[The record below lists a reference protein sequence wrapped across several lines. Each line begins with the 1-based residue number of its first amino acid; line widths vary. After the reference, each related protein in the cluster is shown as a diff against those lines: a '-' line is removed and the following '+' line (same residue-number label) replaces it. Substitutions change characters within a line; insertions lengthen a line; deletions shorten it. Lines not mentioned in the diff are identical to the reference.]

1 MGSKSC
7 VCLGD
12 ETEVKSIILGER
24 GEKRLQPV
32 SSSRGQLFTLLQIEE
47 KKSHSHFA
55 LSPGWEGL
63 FLVSHFI
70 RTIVCYVRTLVSPLS
85 QRERTGFCRQRFSG
99 SALEVG
105 AILRRPI

>member
-32 SSSRGQLFTLLQIEE
+32 SSSRGQLFALLQIQE

-55 LSPGWEGL
+55 LLPGWEGL
-63 FLVSHFI
+63 FLVSHFT
-70 RTIVCYVRTLVSPLS
+70 RTIVCYVRTLFSRSV
-85 QRERTGFCRQRFSG
+85 REPVFVVKDFLVPPSK
-99 SALEVG
+99 LE
-105 AILRRPI
+105 LF

>member
-32 SSSRGQLFTLLQIEE
+32 SSSRGQLFALLQVQE
-47 KKSHSHFA
+47 KKFHSHFA
-55 LSPGWEGL
+55 LSPSWEGL
-63 FLVSHFI
+63 NFWSLILYTHNSLLRQNSGLSSRSVREPVFVVKDFLVPPSK
-70 RTIVCYVRTLVSPLS
+70 
-85 QRERTGFCRQRFSG
+85 
-99 SALEVG
+99 LE
-105 AILRRPI
+105 L

>member
-32 SSSRGQLFTLLQIEE
+32 SSSRGQLFALLQIQE
-47 KKSHSHFA
+47 KNLIPTSRSLA
-55 LSPGWEGL
+55 RLGGVISGLSFYTHNSLLRQNSGL
-63 FLVSHFI
+63 SSRSVREPVFVVKDFLVPPSK
-70 RTIVCYVRTLVSPLS
+70 
-85 QRERTGFCRQRFSG
+85 
-99 SALEVG
+99 LE
-105 AILRRPI
+105 LF